1 MEKIKIRDFSFLYG
15 KDKILENINL
25 NIDSNKI
32 TALSGVSGA
41 GKSTLLMC
49 INRLYEDYFN
59 GSVKGSILSFLD
71 NRWVDIY
78 EKSVSIPWLRQK
90 TGMVFQSPNPFPM
103 TIRKNLEFP
112 FKLAGFQRS
121 RSLSVEEEIYSVLE
135 KTGLYHEVK
144 DRMNSSA
151 LKLSG
156 GQQQRLCIARSLLS
170 RPEILLLDEPTS
182 SLDEKSQEKI
192 ENLLIDL
199 KKECTIVIVSHS
211 KEQIKRVADVGFE
224 LSNGVIF

>member
-32 TALSGVSGA
+32 TALSGASGA

-59 GSVKGSILSFLD
+59 GSVKGTILSFLD
-71 NRWVDIY
+71 DKWVDIY

-121 RSLSVEEEIYSVLE
+121 SDFSVEEEINSVLE

>member
-32 TALSGVSGA
+32 TALSGASGA

-71 NRWVDIY
+71 DKWVDIY

-121 RSLSVEEEIYSVLE
+121 RDFSVEEEINSVLE

>member
-1 MEKIKIRDFSFLYG
+1 MEKIKIKDFSFLYG

-25 NIDSNKI
+25 NIQTNKI

-71 NRWVDIY
+71 DKWVDIY

-121 RSLSVEEEIYSVLE
+121 RDFSMEEEINSVLE

-156 GQQQRLCIARSLLS
+156 GQQQRLCIARSLLT